1 MGLAEELGSAMN
13 KLTRLQPN
21 VRKDAV
27 NATTKLLEDLVAT
40 TPDASDDLSI
50 PIIIT
55 SKQSQATIGAS
66 ASQQPLPPDA
76 TTDSTSSSFLPST
89 QPWPKFVVN
98 QICKK
103 IDIFARLYSII
114 RVHEY
119 IC

>member
-66 ASQQPLPPDA
+66 ASQQPPPDA